1 MPHICPKLRH
11 MMRVPYSELPAGYPP
26 RLGPEAMPARIEG
39 IQAMTCAHCQAD
51 NPAAA
56 KFCGHCGVPIPATSP
71 ASPASPP
78 SPGGSGSLDDIF
90 KLIGMGVVVLIII
103 IVVAT

>member
-1 MPHICPKLRH
+1 
-11 MMRVPYSELPAGYPP
+11 MMRVPCSELPAGYPP

-56 KFCGHCGVPIPATSP
+56 KFCGHCGEPIPATSP
-71 ASPASPP
+71 ATPASA
-78 SPGGSGSLDDIF
+78 GGSGSLDDIF